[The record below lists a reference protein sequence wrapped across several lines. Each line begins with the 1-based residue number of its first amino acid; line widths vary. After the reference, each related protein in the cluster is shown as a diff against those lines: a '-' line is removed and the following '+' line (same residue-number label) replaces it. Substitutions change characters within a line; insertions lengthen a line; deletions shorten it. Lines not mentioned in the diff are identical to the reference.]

1 MSFRPS
7 PRRGEPRRRPSP
19 LEGRTFREAGL
30 DEALCRRG
38 EALVEETL
46 EMDGPKGPR
55 LYDCRV
61 VEGPRSTG
69 LLALCRDVT
78 ESRET
83 ETNYRLLFESMRDAC
98 ALCEGI
104 EEGGKTVDFRF
115 LDVNPAFEKETGLSR
130 EVVGKPLLD
139 LFPHDDP
146 FWAEVCGDVVRT
158 GEARRFTRFIPP
170 SKKSSTASSTGR
182 SRATAPSSFATSPSW
197 SGPAAG
203 RNISARS
210 FAPSGRSTVSS
221 SSSGIGSAF
230 SRASAIFSSIREA
243 TSRPGS
249 PFSTGRDGS
258 TPSTR
263 PAPSTTRRP
272 SGPPSPQTTF
282 RPASGAVSPAR
293 RSSASPLLCSGC
305 TLQDEGN
312 QRRRS
317 AARLEG
323 RPSLRGLLSVAAPEG
338 FEPDEEERTLF
349 REVADDV
356 DFALS
361 LLDDDAAKRKARE
374 ELASSFL
381 KVRRAQEGTI
391 AVLSRM
397 VESRDVYTAGH
408 QERVARLAL
417 ALARRMGLT
426 SETQEAVFMA
436 GRLHDV
442 GKIRVPSEI
451 LNKPGRLSPLELAI
465 VREHPQSG
473 WEILRDIDFPWPV
486 ADVVEAMSAHRPYR
500 SAPGLEAALDE
511 IRRGAGTIYDERV
524 VTACFELFRK
534 GFDFDGENP
543 FISS

>member
-1 MSFRPS
+1 
-7 PRRGEPRRRPSP
+7 
-19 LEGRTFREAGL
+19 
-30 DEALCRRG
+30 
-38 EALVEETL
+38 
-46 EMDGPKGPR
+46 MDGPKGPR

-139 LFPHDDP
+139 LFPHGDP

-349 REVADDV
+349 REV
-356 DFALS
+356 
-361 LLDDDAAKRKARE
+361 DDDAAKRKARE

-524 VTACFELFRK
+524 VTACLELFRK